1 MMTETE
7 LLELKGEITE
17 AKGELGTLKGRKET
31 LLEQLQE
38 KWKVKTPAEA
48 KKKLIKMQAEID
60 KLDGEIKTATVALEK
75 QLEDAV

>member
-1 MMTETE
+1 MTEQK

-17 AKGELGTLKGRKET
+17 ANAQLGTLKGRKET

-48 KKKLIKMQAEID
+48 KKKLTKMQVEID
-60 KLDGEIKTATVALEK
+60 TLDEQIKSATTELEK
-75 QLEDAV
+75 QLEDEN